1 MFDIKFT
8 IHFKFPELVPSPES
22 AYLRSQMS
30 YRMKILI
37 TACKMTLLSFLAV
50 AQTMA
55 QDSVKDSAS
64 YLDNNFYNKTQRLT
78 DKIIQS
84 KAFQMTYI
92 GVPLIAGGL
101 IIKHQD
107 NHFLELR
114 NAYAP
119 DLRYPYDDYLT
130 LVPAAAM
137 LGLKVAGVEGRSSW
151 GRMLVSDAFSAAL
164 VATAVNTLKYT
175 TKVTRP
181 DGSKQNSFPSGH
193 TAVAFMSAT
202 MLHKEYGLTRSP
214 WYSVAGYT
222 WATGI
227 GLSRILNNRHWL
239 SDVLAGA
246 GIGILSTELG
256 YFLADLIFKE
266 KGITHELFDM
276 SAYDYQRP
284 PSFFSLHLGLNKMPT
299 KITLPSGIHLQTTLG
314 SSAGFEGAWFIN
326 RTVGFG
332 GRLSAT
338 SLPLYPLDQ
347 QQAIQL
353 QPLSFISGSA
363 GAYFSYPI
371 VNRLLIGGKLL
382 LGGSYF
388 LENTIS
394 EEANDQETKAI
405 GRIASELDPNLI
417 TGISFLCAPKPML
430 GIRLFFDY
438 NLNPFKGNT
447 TDLSAPTDELVGQRQ
462 LLHSMTFGGS
472 INVLF

>member
-119 DLRYPYDDYLT
+119 DLRYLYDDYLT

-299 KITLPSGIHLQTTLG
+299 KITLPSGIRLQTTLG
-314 SSAGFEGAWFIN
+314 SSAGFEGAWFMN
-326 RTVGFG
+326 RTVGLVASTVASG
-332 GRLSAT
+332 LSMNICTADQYISIILTGNMFKDIYKQKGYESCLLSRTVEDSTTVTSVLVPWNSCGMTQAT
-338 SLPLYPLDQ
+338 ILGVPTLTYLPYCFFNLLSPLMSILV
-347 QQAIQL
+347 AITGFKIKQGIAA
-353 QPLSFISGSA
+353 QFAP
-363 GAYFSYPI
+363 
-371 VNRLLIGGKLL
+371 K
-382 LGGSYF
+382 
-388 LENTIS
+388 
-394 EEANDQETKAI
+394 
-405 GRIASELDPNLI
+405 ASE
-417 TGISFLCAPKPML
+417 TVKGAPDA
-430 GIRLFFDY
+430 GHV
-438 NLNPFKGNT
+438 
-447 TDLSAPTDELVGQRQ
+447 LVG
-462 LLHSMTFGGS
+462 
-472 INVLF
+472 

>member
-1 MFDIKFT
+1 
-8 IHFKFPELVPSPES
+8 
-22 AYLRSQMS
+22 
-30 YRMKILI
+30 
-37 TACKMTLLSFLAV
+37 MTLLSFLAV

-202 MLHKEYGLTRSP
+202 MLHKESL
-214 WYSVAGYT
+214 
-222 WATGI
+222 
-227 GLSRILNNRHWL
+227 L
-239 SDVLAGA
+239 SD
-246 GIGILSTELG
+246 
-256 YFLADLIFKE
+256 K
-266 KGITHELFDM
+266 
-276 SAYDYQRP
+276 
-284 PSFFSLHLGLNKMPT
+284 
-299 KITLPSGIHLQTTLG
+299 
-314 SSAGFEGAWFIN
+314 
-326 RTVGFG
+326 
-332 GRLSAT
+332 
-338 SLPLYPLDQ
+338 LD
-347 QQAIQL
+347 
-353 QPLSFISGSA
+353 
-363 GAYFSYPI
+363 
-371 VNRLLIGGKLL
+371 
-382 LGGSYF
+382 
-388 LENTIS
+388 
-394 EEANDQETKAI
+394 
-405 GRIASELDPNLI
+405 
-417 TGISFLCAPKPML
+417 
-430 GIRLFFDY
+430 
-438 NLNPFKGNT
+438 
-447 TDLSAPTDELVGQRQ
+447 
-462 LLHSMTFGGS
+462 
-472 INVLF
+472 

>member
-1 MFDIKFT
+1 
-8 IHFKFPELVPSPES
+8 
-22 AYLRSQMS
+22 
-30 YRMKILI
+30 MKILI

-92 GVPLIAGGL
+92 SVPLIAGGL

-130 LVPAAAM
+130 LVPAAVM
-137 LGLKVAGVEGRSSW
+137 LGLKAAGAEGRSSW

-299 KITLPSGIHLQTTLG
+299 KITLPSGIRLQTTLG
-314 SSAGFEGAWFIN
+314 SSAGFEGAWFMN

-347 QQAIQL
+347 QQVIQL

-394 EEANDQETKAI
+394 EETNDQETKAI
-405 GRIASELDPNLI
+405 GRVESELDPNLI

-447 TDLSAPTDELVGQRQ
+447 TDLSTSANEITGKRQ